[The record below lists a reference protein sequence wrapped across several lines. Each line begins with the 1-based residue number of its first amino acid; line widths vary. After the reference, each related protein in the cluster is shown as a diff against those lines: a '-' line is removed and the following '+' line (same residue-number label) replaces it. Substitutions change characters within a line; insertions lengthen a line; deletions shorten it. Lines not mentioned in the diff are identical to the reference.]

1 MSIVYRLG
9 VREEMQIQ
17 GTFFCLPKMYIFY
30 SLEDPFIKVTLIW
43 CNQNILKGTKKD
55 HVERIM

>member
-17 GTFFCLPKMYIFY
+17 GTFFCVPNMYIFY
-30 SLEDPFIKVTLIW
+30 LLEDPFIKVAKSAVFFNVIK
-43 CNQNILKGTKKD
+43 IFLKVQK
-55 HVERIM
+55 RIM